1 MTENEEMEK
10 QIQKMREGYFQQRV
24 EMLNAL
30 MERFGPEVKDIVRK
44 FVIEDSK
51 KTWAKIAE
59 KEGSNDIPAFL
70 RTLWEPVKGPF
81 EFSSEKKDKGIQMKI
96 TRCPFADMAIAL
108 GEEDWGFEFYC
119 MSDYGMVEGFN
130 PKIKF
135 SRSKTLMEGH
145 DCCDHFYKMKK

>member
-1 MTENEEMEK
+1 
-10 QIQKMREGYFQQRV
+10 
-24 EMLNAL
+24 
-30 MERFGPEVKDIVRK
+30 
-44 FVIEDSK
+44 
-51 KTWAKIAE
+51 
-59 KEGSNDIPAFL
+59 
-70 RTLWEPVKGPF
+70 
-81 EFSSEKKDKGIQMKI
+81 MKI

-130 PKIKF
+130 PEIEF